1 LTELVF
7 VALCCNSN
15 VPDIG
20 CAPAL
25 ALVTF
30 GRDDSSSSACGR
42 NNRLIV
48 GACVLEVALPAEVFN
63 IGPFIR
69 VDAARHTL
77 LQYSGLAIL
86 VSIAKVTTWK
96 DNRIFNLIAGDN
108 PIDTRCFAR
117 AGFFVKV
124 DRTRPDDLD
133 SATKA

>member
-1 LTELVF
+1 MLPF
-7 VALCCNSN
+7 VATATFHIS
-15 VPDIG
+15 
-20 CAPAL
+20 AAL
-25 ALVTF
+25 RRLPWSLSGVMIRPHQRAAVITDL
-30 GRDDSSSSACGR
+30 SSP
-42 NNRLIV
+42 
-48 GACVLEVALPAEVFN
+48 CVLEVALSAEVFN